1 MFFLKAFFQKSE
13 VVLNIKIIIERQS
26 EFEILSRTD
35 KSNDKDLILFSLLF
49 YARILRVSSSKKEKE
64 ELIKNFNIWYL
75 AFEEKN
81 FDETFINLML
91 NTYGKAIIYP
101 ERIFTKSREIRMRKV
116 KNGNFYLDMKPVIVD
131 PISSIVYHVF
141 KFAWEAVS
149 SQNKRNIIEAYS
161 LLSTGYL
168 ANGLSIK
175 SAVDSP
181 NQIINDLIKL

>member
-1 MFFLKAFFQKSE
+1 MFSFKALFQKSE
-13 VVLNIKIIIERQS
+13 VVLKIKIIIERQS
-26 EFEILSRTD
+26 KFEIYSRTD
-35 KSNDKDLILFSLLF
+35 KTDDKDLILFSLLF

-64 ELIKNFNIWYL
+64 ELTKNFNIWYL

-91 NTYGKAIIYP
+91 NTYGKVIVYP
-101 ERIFTKSREIRMRKV
+101 ESIFTKSREIKMRKV
-116 KNGNFYLDMKPVIVD
+116 KNGNSYLDMKPVIVD

-141 KFAWEAVS
+141 KFVWEAVS
-149 SQNKRNIIEAYS
+149 SENKRNLIDAYS

-175 SAVDSP
+175 SAVDAP
-181 NQIINDLIKL
+181 NQIIDDMIKL